1 MLVCEQPSKQ
11 AHTRAPMHRD
21 VEKIKNK
28 KNLIFLSGAGLH
40 CHFGVRFSP
49 MFFGGLKRGKTLVA
63 NIAQLSLLVL
73 SVGYNTS

>member
-1 MLVCEQPSKQ
+1 
-11 AHTRAPMHRD
+11 
-21 VEKIKNK
+21 
-28 KNLIFLSGAGLH
+28 
-40 CHFGVRFSP
+40 